1 MIVNPGQLNPYHL
14 DLSAH
19 KILIID
25 DFADMRSM
33 MRRTVESFKGSHI
46 ETAREGDEALEKMA
60 ATQFDLV
67 LCDYNLGD
75 GKDGQQLLE
84 EAKHRKYIS
93 STTIWMMITAETTVE
108 MVMGALEYK
117 PDDYL
122 TKPFTKQE
130 FALRLMKIQARKA
143 DIKDV
148 LVSRDGGAY
157 EKALEHVA
165 THLAKKETFE
175 LLQIQADLYERLQEW
190 TKADAIYTKVVNTRT
205 LAWAQLGH
213 ARMLIRRE
221 KFAEAKEL
229 LATAIAEMPTLVEAY
244 DLLAGIHEKL
254 GDPKSAQHTLE
265 AAIAQSPKAILRQKA
280 LARLA
285 YANGDLDMAE
295 KTYRRIIKMGRS
307 SVHKTVDDYGG
318 LAKVYA
324 DKSAAADAVKVL
336 TALKEEF
343 KHNHEALL
351 NGLLI
356 ECEICAKLGLTDQAA
371 QAMDAATTVA
381 KKATNVSNT
390 VAMRLIQTALTA
402 QRDRLAEGLVTILV
416 ANNHDNAV
424 LAQQVRELYVGVGKS
439 DEAKVVIEA
448 AQKETLAV
456 LDKGVEMIKQ
466 GAIEDAVT
474 HFLQAVAATPNNL
487 QINLAV
493 AQALIKTMQKNGKTD
508 RQLFLLLQSLDKMRQ
523 LDPENGL
530 LPTLQ
535 DVYRQL
541 ANMPSNQS

>member
-14 DLSAH
+14 DLSAP

-25 DFADMRSM
+25 DFQDMRSM

-46 ETAREGDEALEKMA
+46 DTAREGDEALEKMA

-84 EAKHRKYIS
+84 EAKYRKYVS

-148 LVSRDGGAY
+148 LLSRDSGAY

-165 THLAKKETFE
+165 VHLAKKETFE
-175 LLQIQADLYERLQEW
+175 LLQIQADLHERLQEW
-190 TKADAIYTKVVNTRT
+190 AQADSIYTKVFNIRS

-213 ARMLIRRE
+213 ARMLIRE
-221 KFAEAKEL
+221 GKLDSAKDL
-229 LATAIAEMPTLVEAY
+229 LMTAIAEMATLVEAY

-254 GDPKSAQHTLE
+254 GDPKSAQQVLE

-285 YANGDLDMAE
+285 HANGDLDTAE

-307 SVHKTVDDYGG
+307 SVHKTVEDYGG
-318 LAKVYA
+318 LAQVYA
-324 DKSAAADAVKVL
+324 AKNAAVDAIKIL

-356 ECEICAKLGLTDQAA
+356 ECEICAKLGLADQAA

-390 VAMRLIQTALTA
+390 VAMKLIQAALA
-402 QRDRLAEGLVTILV
+402 AKRDRLAEGLVTILI

-424 LAQQVRELYVGVGKS
+424 LAQQVRELYIGVDKS
-439 DEAKVVIEA
+439 DEVQALIDA
-448 AQKETLAV
+448 AQTTTVDV
-456 LDKGVEMIKQ
+456 LDKGAEMLKQ
-466 GAIEDAVT
+466 GALEDAVA
-474 HFLQAVAATPNNL
+474 HFIQAVATAPNNL
-487 QINLAV
+487 QVNIAA
-493 AQALIKTMQKNGKTD
+493 AQTLIKAMQKNGKTD
-508 RQLFLLLQSLDKMRQ
+508 RQLFLLLQSLEKVRQ
-523 LDPENGL
+523 LDADNSL

-535 DVYRQL
+535 KVYRQL
-541 ANMPSNQS
+541 ASVQA